1 MIDNPDKMRKKTKKQ
16 TLKGETS
23 NYKLQ
28 SYFRTV
34 VQDKG
39 NKVIRI
45 TLYMHISD
53 KLPDLINIV

>member
-34 VQDKG
+34 VLDKG